1 MPKLLCTLIA
11 SLLSVQVSFS
21 TNYYVR
27 NGGNDTHTGTSPAQA
42 WASLDRVNL
51 AMSAFLPGDSIF
63 FARGSTFVGA
73 LLITEGGTAA
83 KRLYFGAYGTGAAP
97 LFKGSVPV
105 INWTN
110 AGGNIWKAQCPVCP
124 DYPTNL
130 FLDSL
135 ILPKGRY
142 PNADA
147 PNGGYL
153 TIDDNAGKLSIT
165 DLSLP
170 ASPNWT
176 GAEAV
181 VRTRRWIIDR
191 VPVVGHAGNTLTFGN
206 GGTTSALLDG
216 YGYFLLNHPA
226 TLDRHGEWAYN
237 ASTKTF
243 SVYLTGINPNAHVF
257 EAPVAEMGI
266 YSGYR
271 DYITVENL
279 NFTRYLQLA
288 VYFTHTVGI
297 VFKNNTISETGK
309 DGVYFEDCEAMIF
322 DNNYIHDT
330 HNDGARL
337 IGCDNSFIRKNI
349 IRNIAVD
356 PGLGGNGNGEYLG
369 IHMKGDNVLIEDN
382 LIENIGYNGIYF
394 LGSQVKVNRN
404 IIKNGCL
411 SKDDGAGIY
420 TWSNG
425 TVVETGR
432 EITNNIILNIQGNGY
447 GTDDSTKRVGEGI
460 YTDDRSLNVLIKK
473 NTIAWCGDKGI
484 YIHNSQNI
492 DVVENTVYAA
502 PRQLYIRHDD
512 GKPTYPITGCDVSGN
527 VFVSL
532 SPDEVCIDLFT
543 YKNDVSN
550 FGIINK
556 NYLISP
562 QDPDWI
568 NRRRWNPT
576 FPAGK
581 EIVEEFAFEK
591 WQAVSGYDVNSLA
604 SPVYYPEFEVDAVSG
619 VNIIPNGTF
628 NTNLN
633 GWTCFGSGAGNNCE
647 LFLSSTP
654 EMDGKSMQ
662 ITFDPFTGN
671 STSLAKIL
679 TGPITANRHYLLSYS
694 AKGVSDFGTTTL
706 YLKDK
711 ATNKVISP
719 TGIRAFHSERI
730 EQQHLFYTNKTVT
743 KGRLE
748 LKISESDQAMWVDNV
763 TLQEATVTMIAM
775 EDLTRFEYNDT
786 HSPKTFTLDKNYLDH
801 AGNAYCSGSDIT
813 LAPFTSIVLIEEPV
827 SSTGAVHALTSLS
840 NITHPSVSGCDWK
853 HFESSTG
860 EVFLSINP
868 QQKDLGET
876 SADVYLYT
884 GAIRNYDDNKV
895 LNRSWVI
902 RPEKTPSGP
911 VKVRLYLTHAE
922 LNTLILAD
930 PLVNDIA
937 DLGIFKFTANDAIQE
952 NDDFS
957 DNSSGQ
963 LTYIAPA
970 NITTGSHSGGYYM
983 EFEVSSFSEFW
994 VGTASSSTGF
1004 PVEFYSFTVTPEGN
1018 HALLDWAT
1026 ASELSN
1032 SHFVIERSLDANIW
1046 EALAEVP
1053 GAGNSDQIKYYQYRD
1068 KNPFSGESFYRLRQV
1083 DFDGGFSYSEVRNF
1097 LFQGQKDFVS
1107 VFPNPFS
1114 QTLSIYAELAEESP
1128 VKVFITDP
1136 VGRVVYHTQITQT
1149 GSRTLEKEIP
1159 LPRFA
1164 PGIYMLTVETNRT
1177 KLVKKVIRIEQ

>member
-1 MPKLLCTLIA
+1 MPKLLCITFA
-11 SLLSVQVSFS
+11 ALLSVHVSFS
-21 TNYYVR
+21 ANYYVS
-27 NGGNDTHTGTSPAQA
+27 NSGNDGNNGTSPATP
-42 WASLDRVNL
+42 WASLGRVNL
-51 AMSAFLPGDSIF
+51 AMDFLLPGDSIL
-63 FARGSTFVGA
+63 FARGSTFIGA

-83 KRLYFGAYGTGAAP
+83 KPLYFGAYGTGDAP
-97 LFKGSVPV
+97 LFKGSIPV
-105 INWTN
+105 NNWTN
-110 AGGNIWKAQCPVCP
+110 TGGNIWKAQCTLCP

-130 FLDSL
+130 FLDSVL
-135 ILPKGRY
+135 LPKGRY

-153 TIDDNAGKLSIT
+153 TIDDNNGKLSIT

-191 VPVVGHAGNTLTFGN
+191 VPVANHTGNTLTFGN

-216 YGYFLLNHPA
+216 YGYFLLNHIS

-237 ASTKTF
+237 ANTKTF
-243 SVYLTGINPNAHVF
+243 YVYLAGVNPNTHII
-257 EAPVAEMGI
+257 EAPVAELGL

-271 DYITVENL
+271 DYITVENI

-288 VYFTHTVGI
+288 IYFTHTVGI
-297 VFKNNTISETGK
+297 VCKNTTVSQTGK
-309 DGVYFEDCEAMIF
+309 DGVYFEDCESMVF

-330 HNDGARL
+330 HNDGARFSK
-337 IGCDNSFIRKNI
+337 CDNTFIRNNV
-349 IRNIAVD
+349 IRNIAMD

-394 LGSQVKVNRN
+394 LGSNVKVNRN

-432 EITNNIILNIQGNGY
+432 EITNNIILNIQGNGF

-460 YTDDRSLNVLIKK
+460 YTDDRSANVLIKK
-473 NTIAWCGDKGI
+473 NSIAWCGDKGI
-484 YIHNSQNI
+484 YIHNSHNI

-502 PRQLYIRHDD
+502 PRQLYMRHDD
-512 GKPTYPITGCDVSGN
+512 GKPTYPIYDCDVIGN

-532 SPDEVCIDLFT
+532 SPDEVCVDLFT
-543 YKNDVSN
+543 YKNDVAN

-576 FPAGK
+576 YPAGK
-581 EIVEEFAFEK
+581 EIVEEFSLK
-591 WQAVSGYDVNSLA
+591 QWQTVTGYDLTSKP
-604 SPVYYPEFEVDAVSG
+604 SPVYYPEFEVNSVSG
-619 VNIIPNGTF
+619 VNIIPNGNF
-628 NTNLN
+628 NSNLN
-633 GWTCFGSGAGNNCE
+633 GWTCFGSGAGNNCD
-647 LFLSSTP
+647 LNLTNIP
-654 EMDGKSMQ
+654 DLDGNSMQ
-662 ITFDPFTGN
+662 ITFNPFTGN

-679 TGPITANRHYLLSYS
+679 TGPIAANRQYLLTYS
-694 AKGVSDFGTTTL
+694 TKGVKDFSATTI

-711 ATNKVISP
+711 ATNKVIAP
-719 TGIRAFHSERI
+719 AGIRSFNSKRM
-730 EQQHLFYTNKTVT
+730 EQQHLFYTEKGVT

-748 LKISESDQAMWVDNV
+748 LKISEADQSMWVDNV
-763 TLQEATVTMIAM
+763 VLQEATVTTINM
-775 EDLTRFEYNDT
+775 EDFTRFEYNDT
-786 HSPKTFTLDKNYLDH
+786 YSSKTVTLNKNYIDH
-801 AGNAYCSGSDIT
+801 IGNAYCSGSTIT
-813 LAPFTSIVLIEEPV
+813 LAPFTSIVLIEEPAAE
-827 SSTGAVHALTSLS
+827 TGDVYDLTSLT

-853 HFESSTG
+853 HFESATG

-868 QQKDLGET
+868 QQRDLGST

-884 GAIRNYDDNKV
+884 GSVRAYDDNRV
-895 LNRSWVI
+895 INRNWVI

-911 VKVRLYLTHAE
+911 VRVRLYLTQQE
-922 LNTLILAD
+922 LNEIMLAD
-930 PLVNDIA
+930 PLVNDIH
-937 DLGIFKFTANDAIQE
+937 DLGIFKFSADDPLQE
-952 NDDFS
+952 NDDFG
-957 DNSSGQ
+957 DNSNGQ
-963 LTYIAPA
+963 LSYIDPA
-970 NITTGSHSGGYYM
+970 NITVGSHSGGYYM
-983 EFEVSSFSEFW
+983 EFEVASFSEFW
-994 VGTASSSTGF
+994 IGAASSSTGF
-1004 PVEFYSFTVTPEGN
+1004 PVEFLEFTVTPEGN

-1032 SHFVIERSLDANIW
+1032 SHFVIERSLDSYIW
-1046 EALAEVP
+1046 EALDEVP
-1053 GAGNSDQIKYYQYRD
+1053 GAGTSDRVKYYQYRD

-1083 DFDGGFSYSEVRNF
+1083 DFDGGFGYSEVRNF
-1097 LFQGQKDFVS
+1097 RFQSQRDFVS

-1114 QTLSIYAELAEESP
+1114 QSLNLYAELAEEGP
-1128 VKVFITDP
+1128 VTLQVLDP
-1136 VGRVVYHTQITQT
+1136 VGKVVYETTITQT

-1159 LPRFA
+1159 LPRFST
-1164 PGIYMLTVETNRT
+1164 GVYMLTVETKQT
-1177 KLVKKVIRIEQ
+1177 KLVKKVVRID